1 MKDNDKKK
9 EETLSFPL
17 RLLIGC
23 IAWILK
29 TLSWTHRDT
38 VDDPYNCQE
47 LIVDTPYILVFWHN
61 RNLSM
66 VMKSPPNFRTH
77 GKILVSRS
85 KDGIILTELLKHFGV
100 ETVRGSSN
108 KKGVDKGGAR
118 ALVEFRRLLKNG
130 VSVSLTPDGP
140 RGPRYEIQGG
150 VIWLASKCG
159 VPIVPMGYNPARYAT
174 VNNWDGTV
182 VALPFT
188 KGVFKIG
195 KPIEIPPELSEEGI
209 EEYRQKVR
217 EGLMA
222 ITEDKA

>member
-1 MKDNDKKK
+1 MKDKDEKKD
-9 EETLSFPL
+9 ERPSFL
-17 RLLIGC
+17 WRFLIGC
-23 IAWILK
+23 IACVIK

-38 VDDPYNCQE
+38 LDDPHNVQE
-47 LIVDTPYILVFWHN
+47 LIKENPFIIVFWHN

-66 VMKSPPNFRTH
+66 VMKFPPGMRQY

-85 KDGIILTELLKHFGV
+85 KDGIFLTELLRHFGI

-118 ALVEFRRLLKNG
+118 ALVEFRRLLKKG

-159 VPIVPMGYNPARYAT
+159 APIVPVGYNPASYST
-174 VNNWDGTV
+174 LGNWDGTV
-182 VALPFT
+182 VARPFT

-195 KPIEIPPELSEEGI
+195 EPIAIPADLSEEGM

-217 EGLMA
+217 EGLIA
-222 ITEDKA
+222 ITADKK